1 MRAGARHSWLVL
13 DSDGKPQEVM
23 PTNRLQM
30 DDLQAIAD
38 AATAGFG
45 IAWLPC
51 WLVREQLL
59 SGALVRCCV
68 TGRAPPLKRM
78 RCGRTRLTCR

>member
-1 MRAGARHSWLVL
+1 
-13 DSDGKPQEVM
+13 
-23 PTNRLQM
+23 M

-45 IAWLPC
+45 IALPC

-59 SGALVRCCV
+59 SGRWCACCV